1 MSSNQES
8 PEDIQQLQHEG
19 ENNDTINS
27 TTTNRDRNR
36 RQPEGI
42 VGNPKD
48 ILCGRGLH
56 ILNHHGNLQ
65 LHLLV
70 NKYRQSYRQS
80 RRHEKSR
87 IIRKIIRET
96 KRTGARFLKRVTGAG
111 DERWI
116 EVDDKKAYEKV
127 SHALRLQR
135 INESTNIHVPP
146 TNSLSSASQDVIATR
161 TRQSQP
167 SLPAVSAMAGLPH
180 ASGTVALSITF
191 PQPILPSMP
200 SLLSA
205 VPLVA
210 SLPGLEPTVGELMLY
225 DHLRLQRALSMQS
238 NMRLP
243 ILPNQFHGLGDM
255 RPNDASAAP
264 ETAHGLGN
272 MRPNNA
278 SAAPETASSANAGGD
293 TKSGTS
299 QP

>member
-1 MSSNQES
+1 MSSNQVN
-8 PEDIQQLQHEG
+8 PEDIQQLQQEG

-27 TTTNRDRNR
+27 TTTNQNRNQ
-36 RQPEGI
+36 RQPERI

-70 NKYRQSYRQS
+70 NKYRQSYRQA
-80 RRHEKSR
+80 RRHEKSG
-87 IIRKIIRET
+87 IIRAIIRET
-96 KRTGARFLKRVTGAG
+96 QRTGARFLKRVTGAG
-111 DERWI
+111 DERWL

-135 INESTNIHVPP
+135 INESTNIHGTP
-146 TNSLSSASQDVIATR
+146 TNILSSANQDF
-161 TRQSQP
+161 
-167 SLPAVSAMAGLPH
+167 SALSTMAGLPYS
-180 ASGTVALSITF
+180 SGTTGSSIPF
-191 PQPILPSMP
+191 RQPPLPSMT
-200 SLLSA
+200 SLLAA
-205 VPLVA
+205 VPPVA
-210 SLPGLEPTVGELMLY
+210 QLLGLGPTVGEFIMY
-225 DHLRLQRALSMQS
+225 DHLRRQRALSMQS
-238 NMRLP
+238 NMTLP
-243 ILPNQFHGLGDM
+243 ILPNQSHGLGNM
-255 RPNDASAAP
+255 RPNNASAAP

-299 QP
+299 HP

>member
-8 PEDIQQLQHEG
+8 PEDIQPLQPEG

-27 TTTNRDRNR
+27 TTNNRNR
-36 RQPEGI
+36 NQHQTERI
-42 VGNPKD
+42 VGNPRD

-87 IIRKIIRET
+87 IIRTIIRET
-96 KRTGARFLKRVTGAG
+96 KSTGARFLKRITGGG
-111 DERWI
+111 DERWV

-135 INESTNIHVPP
+135 INESTNIHVSQ
-146 TNSLSSASQDVIATR
+146 TNTLSSANHDEIATR
-161 TRQSQP
+161 TRQSPP
-167 SLPAVSAMAGLPH
+167 SLPAVSAVAGWPH
-180 ASGTVALSITF
+180 GSGTAASSITV
-191 PQPILPSMP
+191 PQPHLPSMP
-200 SLLSA
+200 SLLAA
-205 VPLVA
+205 VPPMA
-210 SLPGLEPTVGELMLY
+210 SLPGLGPTVGEFILY

-243 ILPNQFHGLGDM
+243 ILPNQFHGLGNM
-255 RPNDASAAP
+255 RPNDASADP
-264 ETAHGLGN
+264 ETAPP
-272 MRPNNA
+272 R
-278 SAAPETASSANAGGD
+278 SSANVGGD
-293 TKSGTS
+293 TKPGTS

>member
-1 MSSNQES
+1 MSSNQEN
-8 PEDIQQLQHEG
+8 PEDIQHLQHEG

-27 TTTNRDRNR
+27 TITDRNR
-36 RQPEGI
+36 NQHNPERI
-42 VGNPKD
+42 VGNPRD
-48 ILCGRGLH
+48 IICGRGLH

-87 IIRKIIRET
+87 IIRTIIRET
-96 KRTGARFLKRVTGAG
+96 KSTGARFLKRVTGAG
-111 DERWI
+111 DERWV

-135 INESTNIHVPP
+135 INESTNIHESP
-146 TNSLSSASQDVIATR
+146 TNTLSSATQDIIETR

-167 SLPAVSAMAGLPH
+167 SLPAVSAVAGLPNS
-180 ASGTVALSITF
+180 SGTVASSITF
-191 PQPILPSMP
+191 PQPHLSSIP
-200 SLLSA
+200 SLLAA
-205 VPLVA
+205 VPPVA
-210 SLPGLEPTVGELMLY
+210 SLPGLGPTVDEFILY
-225 DHLRLQRALSMQS
+225 EHLRLQRALSMQS

-243 ILPNQFHGLGDM
+243 ILPDQFHGLGNM

-264 ETAHGLGN
+264 EK
-272 MRPNNA
+272 
-278 SAAPETASSANAGGD
+278 APPRSPANAGGD
-293 TKSGTS
+293 TKPGTS